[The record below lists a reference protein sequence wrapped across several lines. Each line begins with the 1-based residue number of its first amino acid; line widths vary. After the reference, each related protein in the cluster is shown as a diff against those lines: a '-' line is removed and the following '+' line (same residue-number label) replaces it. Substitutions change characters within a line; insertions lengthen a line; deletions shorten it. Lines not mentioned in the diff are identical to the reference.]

1 MIRRTLETN
10 PDVYIEKLANKD
22 PTLQTVFQV
31 MNLKFRHEGHRLQQ
45 TFQRLENSS
54 KPNSSLLMEKYE

>member
-1 MIRRTLETN
+1 LETN